1 MIANRSAGLVLRW
14 VALYTRGLPDDAR
27 QNRRDEINDDLWSQL
42 QDATESR
49 RGARSVSGEILA
61 RLLLGVPAD
70 VGWRLEQRQGSGA
83 PKAPEARPSMDL
95 RFAALM
101 AVLGGVGFDIGL
113 ILQAVLG
120 EAAWSTGGVAWLMM
134 LTVVGGTWAL
144 ALATVSLIFAFQD
157 SIRGV
162 AAFVG
167 SIGASAG
174 ALSVMGAFGLIVAL
188 PLGTGVVAWE
198 LGRIGGLSARVARAH
213 VATAI
218 LAIVPIV
225 VIIANSALLFGA
237 VGLLTWGLLILYGVS
252 WIAIGWSLRHTAA
265 MPEAPAKGG

>member
-1 MIANRSAGLVLRW
+1 MSANRSAGLVLRW
-14 VALYTRGLPDDAR
+14 VALYTRGLPDDTR
-27 QNRRDEINDDLWSQL
+27 QNRRDEIHDDLWSQL
-42 QDATESR
+42 QDAAESS
-49 RGARSVSGEILA
+49 RGTRSVSGEILA

-70 VGWRLEQRQGSGA
+70 IGWRLEQSQVSGA
-83 PKAPEARPSMDL
+83 PEAPEARPSMDL

-101 AVLGGVGFDIGL
+101 AVLGGVGWDIGL
-113 ILQAVLG
+113 VLQAVLG
-120 EAAWSTGGVAWLMM
+120 EAAWTTAGVPWLMM
-134 LTVVGGTWAL
+134 LTIVGGTWAL
-144 ALATVSLIFAFQD
+144 ALATVVLIVAFQD

-162 AAFVG
+162 AALAG

-198 LGRIGGLSARVARAH
+198 LGRVGGLSARVARAH

-225 VIIANSALLFGA
+225 VIIANPALLNGA
-237 VGLLTWGLLILYGVS
+237 VGLLTWGFLILYGVS
-252 WIAIGWSLRHTAA
+252 WIAIGWSLRHVASMRDEPT
-265 MPEAPAKGG
+265 KGG